1 MPAGP
6 GGLAFR
12 CDGVVAAIVVTG
24 YDYEVGNDGKTEVG
38 GVGPDMRESVVN
50 STRRMYEAHTTIA
63 PLSED
68 M

>member
-12 CDGVVAAIVVTG
+12 RDGVVAEMVMTG
-24 YDYEVGNDGKTEVG
+24 DDHKVGNDNKMEVG
-38 GVGPDMRESVVN
+38 GVGPDMRESVAN
-50 STRRMYEAHTTIA
+50 RTRRMYEAHTTIA
-63 PLSED
+63 PLSEN